1 MRRVYHFRPVPRDL
15 FKHILPLF
23 LSALAL
29 LFGVTPCR
37 ASQEPPP
44 PEPNQQQA
52 APASDSGG
60 IVQLQ
65 TGLPIS
71 SEGDMEILGD
81 QTVEIRDPAKRGEL
95 AVAPIP
101 FFNPTIGSGIG
112 VGGIYAFR
120 LDPQDTISP
129 PSTTMGGGFYTSSK
143 SWGLGGAQ
151 KFYLW
156 EDRVRGLVGASMG
169 EDA

>member
-1 MRRVYHFRPVPRDL
+1 MPVPRDL
-15 FKHILPLF
+15 VTHTLPLF
-23 LSALAL
+23 LATLAL
-29 LFGVTPCR
+29 FFGVTPCR
-37 ASQEPPP
+37 ANQEPPL
-44 PEPNQQQA
+44 PEPNQEAA
-52 APASDSGG
+52 APEPDSGG
-60 IVQLQ
+60 IVQLG

-71 SEGDMEILGD
+71 SEGDVEILGEE
-81 QTVEIRDPAKRGEL
+81 TVEIRDPAKRGEL

-101 FFNPTIGSGIG
+101 FFNPTIGSDIG

-120 LDPQDTISP
+120 LDPQDPISP

-156 EDRVRGLVGASMG
+156 EDRVRALVGARMAKTL
-169 EDA
+169 DPQV